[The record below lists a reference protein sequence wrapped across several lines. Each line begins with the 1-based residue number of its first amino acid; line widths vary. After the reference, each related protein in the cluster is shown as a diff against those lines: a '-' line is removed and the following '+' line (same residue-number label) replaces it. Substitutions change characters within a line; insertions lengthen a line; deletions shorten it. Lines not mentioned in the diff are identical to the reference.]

1 MNLLLEQ
8 NFNLTKY
15 REIKFNLKFLY
26 PSDRLESSDNR
37 TFWYL
42 AES

>member
-8 NFNLTKY
+8 NFKLVKD
-15 REIKFNLKFLY
+15 REIKFNLKLLD
-26 PSDRLESSDNR
+26 PSDRLESSNKR